1 MVAQLFLVVHD
12 TEIIV
17 VASAEQAL
25 RDNLILALPTLHHPD
40 IPSTGPKTKIHDLL
54 SFDQCNGW
62 WKAFLED
69 LGEEILL
76 FNSEGM
82 SLAEFL

>member
-25 RDNLILALPTLHHPD
+25 RDNLILTFPTLHRPD
-40 IPSTGPKTKIHDLL
+40 IPSTRPKTKIHDLL
-54 SFDQCNGW
+54 SFDQSNGR

-76 FNSEGM
+76 FNGEGM
-82 SLAEFL
+82 GLAEFL